1 MLNMHFVEIISN
13 DHQSA
18 VEYARYRFFINDD
31 DYLKIQDLIMLED
44 NIIHQ
49 CRSNSRACFFSDD
62 SFTNLIKLFYFVEE
76 IYDLE
81 GKQKAVHE
89 GSQINGKRDGL
100 MRISDRESVVLE
112 WFTADFQNGKSIY
125 KYLDS
130 ESKCY
135 KDVRIIREEE
145 NGDIYKE
152 EYPFEGQDMT
162 VPMPS

>member
-1 MLNMHFVEIISN
+1 
-13 DHQSA
+13 
-18 VEYARYRFFINDD
+18 
-31 DYLKIQDLIMLED
+31 
-44 NIIHQ
+44 
-49 CRSNSRACFFSDD
+49 
-62 SFTNLIKLFYFVEE
+62 
-76 IYDLE
+76 
-81 GKQKAVHE
+81 
-89 GSQINGKRDGL
+89 

-112 WFTADFQNGKSIY
+112 WFTADFQNGKNIY

-162 VPMPS
+162 APFPS